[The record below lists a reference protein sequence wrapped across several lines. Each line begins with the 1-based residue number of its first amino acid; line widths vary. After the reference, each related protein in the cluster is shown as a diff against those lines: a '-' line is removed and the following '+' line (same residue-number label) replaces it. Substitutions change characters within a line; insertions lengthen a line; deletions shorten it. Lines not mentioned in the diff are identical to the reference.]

1 MQKRLGIIKVWS
13 LQKIYQNMERILKT
27 LIYILLGSSILG
39 ALSYYVDVDFYQGL
53 VKEDGVFET
62 LTALVLLVISILSLI
77 RLIKQHKQRNK
88 WWVLM
93 NVLIVLGAFFG
104 FGEEISWGQR
114 IFSIQAGDF
123 FTSNNLQHETNL
135 HNLEVGGVNINKLIF
150 SKGLV
155 VVFGFYFL
163 FSQWLYIKWSRFK
176 KFILKIGLQLPKVK
190 HSVAIF
196 VCTGI
201 VVASGGARIWELW
214 EAMFVL
220 VILWVFIDPFNTDEK
235 LLKGTL

>member
-1 MQKRLGIIKVWS
+1 
-13 LQKIYQNMERILKT
+13 MERVLKIA
-27 LIYILLGSSILG
+27 IYILLGSSILG
-39 ALSYYVDVDFYQGL
+39 ALSYYVDAEFFGSL
-53 VKEDGVFET
+53 VKEDGIFENI
-62 LTALVLLVISILSLI
+62 TALVLLAISVLSFI

-88 WWVLM
+88 WWVIM
-93 NVLIVLGAFFG
+93 NVVIVIGAFFG

-123 FTSNNLQHETNL
+123 FTSNNLQQETNL

-155 VVFGFYFL
+155 IVFGFYFL
-163 FSQWLYIKWSRFK
+163 FAQWLYIKWDRFK
-176 KFILKIGLQLPKVK
+176 DFIVKIGLQLPKIK

-201 VVASGGARIWELW
+201 VVVNGGARIWELW
-214 EAMFVL
+214 EAMFVI
-220 VILWVFIDPFNTDEK
+220 VILWVFIDPYNTREK
-235 LLKGTL
+235 LLGNTK